1 MKQKQVN
8 TRVSK
13 IASTQYFKGLGS
25 ELLKKGF
32 VLSTQNH
39 LVCLQRI
46 NIVYFNMSLRILII
60 FAVCSLIY
68 CQGKKIICILF
79 KSLLFQK
86 YTILSNQFEFIS
98 SSGPNNSVVLNKG
111 AFTNYV
117 YKRRGVGGQKKS
129 NFVNVACWVDNFTK
143 IN

>member
-1 MKQKQVN
+1 MN
-8 TRVSK
+8 TRV
-13 IASTQYFKGLGS
+13 KGLGS

-117 YKRRGVGGQKKS
+117 YKRRGVGGQKK
-129 NFVNVACWVDNFTK
+129 FVNVVCERPLSMLGGQFYQNQ
-143 IN
+143 